1 MRVAKEARARATKL
15 TALFLHQS
23 LKMIAMQVHRRYRL
37 SPKNKVRDKVTG
49 ALVRLIRKLTV
60 YMGEVGT
67 AVMAATNVG
76 SE

>member
-1 MRVAKEARARATKL
+1 
-15 TALFLHQS
+15 
-23 LKMIAMQVHRRYRL
+23 MIAMQVHRRYRL